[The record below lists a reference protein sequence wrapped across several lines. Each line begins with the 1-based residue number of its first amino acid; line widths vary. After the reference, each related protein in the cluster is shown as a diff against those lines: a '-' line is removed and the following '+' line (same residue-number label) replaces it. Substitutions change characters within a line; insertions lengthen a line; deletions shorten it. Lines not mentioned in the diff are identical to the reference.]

1 LPALPFYLV
10 YQNLYGRKSIGESYG
25 ARYGWNE
32 ALHAA
37 RDRLTPP
44 FAFRHTYEEVVK
56 WYQAQHYTDI
66 IQLRDEALPAGVPE
80 SYPLNIGVRGRR
92 AHE

>member
-1 LPALPFYLV
+1 ML
-10 YQNLYGRKSIGESYG
+10 YQNLYGRRNIGQEYA

-56 WYQAQHYTDI
+56 WYQAHRYTEI
-66 IQLRDEALPAGVPE
+66 TKLCDEPLPAGVPD

-92 AHE
+92 AI